1 MLEPSVATL
10 EGPETFIE
18 NIKQQKH
25 VLKFLFWFD
34 VCIAHQDSDR
44 AEYDFTGLDFDNP
57 CLKVFQQLTLKHL
70 CAQLFKS

>member
-10 EGPETFIE
+10 EGPETLE

-34 VCIAHQDSDR
+34 VCIDHQDRDR

-57 CLKVFQQLTLKHL
+57 CFTSIPTADVKTFVCSAL
-70 CAQLFKS
+70 